1 MKNNLKEKTKLR
13 CNDSP
18 HKEDIG
24 KIFEYENIID
34 KEKVHRKMKQNVRQ
48 TNSNKAP
55 GWFTEWVYENKK
67 EETLFRKE
75 VRDGFA
81 KQEKF
86 NKGILVRL
94 DSIEKD
100 ISGLKKDVAV
110 LKKDVNYLKKDVHD
124 IKEDVNNIVKKNK
137 LKR

>member
-18 HKEDIG
+18 HEEDIG
-24 KIFEYENIID
+24 KLFEFENIID
-34 KEKVHRKMKQNVRQ
+34 KEKVHRKMKHTIRQ
-48 TNSNKAP
+48 KNSNNAP
-55 GWFTEWVYENKK
+55 GWFTEWVHENKK
-67 EETLFRKE
+67 EEMLYREQEQVKQEKRDADEMLFRKE

-86 NKGILVRL
+86 NADVLVRL
-94 DSIEKD
+94 DKIEKD
-100 ISGLKKDVAV
+100 
-110 LKKDVNYLKKDVHD
+110 VND
-124 IKEDVNNIVKKNK
+124 IKEDIDNIVKKNN

>member
-1 MKNNLKEKTKLR
+1 MEKNLKEKTKLR

-34 KEKVHRKMKQNVRQ
+34 KEKEHKKMKQITSK
-48 TNSNKAP
+48 TNSSKAP
-55 GWFTEWVYENKK
+55 GWFAEWVYENKK
-67 EETLFRKE
+67 EEMLYRE
-75 VRDGFA
+75 QEHI

-86 NKGILVRL
+86 KEDIFDRL
-94 DSIEKD
+94 DRIEKD
-100 ISGLKKDVAV
+100 VNNLKKDVR
-110 LKKDVNYLKKDVHD
+110 D

>member
-1 MKNNLKEKTKLR
+1 MEKNLKEKTKLR

-34 KEKVHRKMKQNVRQ
+34 KEKEHKKMKQITSK
-48 TNSNKAP
+48 TNSSKAP
-55 GWFTEWVYENKK
+55 GWFKMYA
-67 EETLFRKE
+67 
-75 VRDGFA
+75 D

-86 NKGILVRL
+86 NEDIFNEIRGIKKDVCELKEKVDIL
-94 DSIEKD
+94 EKD
-100 ISGLKKDVAV
+100 INNLR
-110 LKKDVNYLKKDVHD
+110 KDVHD
-124 IKEDVNNIVKKNK
+124 IKEDIDNIVEKNK

>member
-1 MKNNLKEKTKLR
+1 MEKNLKEKTKLR

-34 KEKVHRKMKQNVRQ
+34 KEKEHKKMKQITSK
-48 TNSNKAP
+48 TNSSKAP
-55 GWFTEWVYENKK
+55 GWFAEWVYENKK
-67 EETLFRKE
+67 EEMLYRE
-75 VRDGFA
+75 QEHI

-86 NKGILVRL
+86 KEDIFNEIRGIKKDVCELKEKVDIL
-94 DSIEKD
+94 EKD
-100 ISGLKKDVAV
+100 INNLR
-110 LKKDVNYLKKDVHD
+110 KDVHD
-124 IKEDVNNIVKKNK
+124 IKEDIDNIVEKNK